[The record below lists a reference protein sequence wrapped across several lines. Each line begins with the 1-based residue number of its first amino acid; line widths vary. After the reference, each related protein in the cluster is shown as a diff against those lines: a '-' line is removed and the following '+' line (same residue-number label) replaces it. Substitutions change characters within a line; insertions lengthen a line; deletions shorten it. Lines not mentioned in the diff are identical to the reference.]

1 MERRAVVS
9 DNGRVLEVFIYY
21 DYNIMGDKLLLDF
34 GAKLR
39 G

>member
-1 MERRAVVS
+1 MECRAVVS

-21 DYNIMGDKLLLDF
+21 DYNIIGDKLLLDF
-34 GAKLR
+34 GAKLK

>member
-21 DYNIMGDKLLLDF
+21 DYNIIGDKLLLDF
-34 GAKLR
+34 GAKR
-39 G
+39 KG

>member
-21 DYNIMGDKLLLDF
+21 DYNIIGDKLLFDF
-34 GAKLR
+34 GARLR

>member
-9 DNGRVLEVFIYY
+9 DNGRVLEVFIHY
-21 DYNIMGDKLLLDF
+21 DYNIIGDKLLLDF
-34 GAKLR
+34 GAKLK

>member
-1 MERRAVVS
+1 MERRVVVS

-21 DYNIMGDKLLLDF
+21 DYNIIGDKLLLDF
-34 GAKLR
+34 GAKLK

>member
-9 DNGRVLEVFIYY
+9 DNGRVLEVFIDY
-21 DYNIMGDKLLLDF
+21 DYNIIGDKLLLDF
-34 GAKLR
+34 GAKLK

>member
-1 MERRAVVS
+1 MECCAVVS

-21 DYNIMGDKLLLDF
+21 DYNIIGDKLLLDF